1 MGTLKHIRKMLVAA
15 GIVMTLAFT
24 APGASALTL
33 TSSVAQSGHAG
44 FAVIYPITGEATFN
58 YTAQNYLLL
67 TSIDSLSI
75 TLKIFDGDTAPGDF
89 DVNNLILEL
98 DGVDT
103 GITLNGFRNGFI
115 DELTITGSPINTA
128 AILSGLQADGRLV
141 AKILDL
147 TPGDNDL
154 NLTSSFQTTLVLES
168 NTNTNP
174 TPTPEPATL
183 SLLGLGLGGL
193 FMYRRRQH

>member
-33 TSSVAQSGHAG
+33 TSSVAQSGHSG
-44 FAVIYPITGEATFN
+44 SAVIFPITGEATFN
-58 YTAQNYLLL
+58 YTAQNYLSL

-89 DVNNLILEL
+89 DFHNLILEL

-103 GITLNGFRNGFI
+103 GITLNGFRNGFT

-128 AILSGLQADGRLV
+128 AILAGLQADGRLV
-141 AKILDL
+141 AKMLDL
-147 TPGDNDL
+147 TPGDNVL
-154 NLTSSFQTTLVLES
+154 SLTSSFQTTLVLES
-168 NTNTNP
+168 NANANP

>member
-1 MGTLKHIRKMLVAA
+1 METLKHIRKMLVAA

-33 TSSVAQSGHAG
+33 TASVAQSGHAG
-44 FAVIYPITGEATFN
+44 FAPIYPITGEAPFN
-58 YTAQNYLLL
+58 YTAQNYLSL

-75 TLKIFDGDTAPGDF
+75 TLKIFDGDSALGDF
-89 DVNNLILEL
+89 DFNNLILEL

-103 GITLNGFRNGFI
+103 GIKLNGFRDNFT

-128 AILSGLQADGRLV
+128 ALLAALQDDGKFV

-147 TPGDNDL
+147 TPGDNDMS
-154 NLTSSFQTTLVLES
+154 LTSSFQTTLVLES

-183 SLLGLGLGGL
+183 SLLALGLGGL

>member
-1 MGTLKHIRKMLVAA
+1 
-15 GIVMTLAFT
+15 MTLGFA
-24 APGASALTL
+24 ASGASAFTL
-33 TSSVAQSGHAG
+33 TSTVAQSGHTG
-44 FAVIYPITGEATFN
+44 YAVIFPITGEATFN
-58 YTAQNYLLL
+58 YTAQNYLSL

-89 DVNNLILEL
+89 DFNDLVLEL

-103 GITLNGFRNGFI
+103 GITLNGFRNEHT
-115 DELTITGSPINTA
+115 DDLTITGSPLNTA
-128 AILSGLQADGRLV
+128 ALLAALHADGRLV
-141 AKILDL
+141 AKMLDL
-147 TPGDNDL
+147 TPEDNNL
-154 NLTSSFQTTLVLES
+154 SLTSSFQTTLVLES
-168 NTNTNP
+168 NTNTNT

>member
-44 FAVIYPITGEATFN
+44 FAVIFPITGEATFN
-58 YTAQNYLLL
+58 YTAQNYLSL

-75 TLKIFDGDTAPGDF
+75 TLEIFDGDSAPGDF
-89 DVNNLILEL
+89 DFNNLVLEL
-98 DGVDT
+98 DGVNT
-103 GITLNGFRNGFI
+103 GITLNGFRNNFT

-147 TPGDNDL
+147 TPNDNNMSL
-154 NLTSSFQTTLVLES
+154 MSSFQTTLVLES
-168 NTNTNP
+168 NTNT